1 MRVTPIQKSVF
12 SNRQRS
18 QTWSRNP
25 SDSHDSHDSEKS
37 KKDLFEK
44 SSDNSA
50 LEKGLT
56 YDKLSVNMSSN
67 NEKERKNDYS
77 DPETV

>member
-1 MRVTPIQKSVF
+1 MRVTPIQRSVF

-18 QTWSRNP
+18 QTWPRKS
-25 SDSHDSHDSEKS
+25 SDSHDSPELQ
-37 KKDLFEK
+37 KDGFEK
-44 SSDNSA
+44 TSDNSV

-56 YDKLSVNMSSN
+56 YNKLSVNMSSN

-77 DPETV
+77 DSETV

>member
-18 QTWSRNP
+18 QTWTRKS
-25 SDSHDSHDSEKS
+25 SDSHDSPELQ
-37 KKDLFEK
+37 KDWFEK
-44 SSDNSA
+44 SSDNSV

-56 YDKLSVNMSSN
+56 YIKSYGNMSSN
-67 NEKERKNDYS
+67 IEKERKNDYS

>member
-18 QTWSRNP
+18 QTWTRKS
-25 SDSHDSHDSEKS
+25 SDSHDSTELQ
-37 KKDLFEK
+37 KDWFEK
-44 SSDNSA
+44 SSDNSG

-56 YDKLSVNMSSN
+56 YIKSYGNMSSN
-67 NEKERKNDYS
+67 IEKERKNDYS
-77 DPETV
+77 DPEKF

>member
-18 QTWSRNP
+18 QTWTRKS
-25 SDSHDSHDSEKS
+25 SDSHDSTELQ
-37 KKDLFEK
+37 KDWFEK
-44 SSDNSA
+44 SSDNSV

-56 YDKLSVNMSSN
+56 YIKSYGNMSSN
-67 NEKERKNDYS
+67 IEKERKNDYS
-77 DPETV
+77 DSETV

>member
-18 QTWSRNP
+18 QTWPRKS
-25 SDSHDSHDSEKS
+25 SDSHDSPELQ
-37 KKDLFEK
+37 KDGFEK

-77 DPETV
+77 DPEKF

>member
-18 QTWSRNP
+18 QTWTRQS
-25 SDSHDSHDSEKS
+25 SDSHDSPELQ
-37 KKDLFEK
+37 KDWFEK
-44 SSDNSA
+44 SSDNSV
-50 LEKGLT
+50 LEMGLT
-56 YDKLSVNMSSN
+56 YSKSSGNMSSN
-67 NEKERKNDYS
+67 IEKERKNDYS

>member
-18 QTWSRNP
+18 QTWTRKS
-25 SDSHDSHDSEKS
+25 SDSHDSPELQ
-37 KKDLFEK
+37 KDGFEK
-44 SSDNSA
+44 SSDNSV

-56 YDKLSVNMSSN
+56 YIKSYGTMSSN
-67 NEKERKNDYS
+67 IEKERKNDYS
-77 DPETV
+77 DPEKF

>member
-18 QTWSRNP
+18 QTWTRQ
-25 SDSHDSHDSEKS
+25 
-37 KKDLFEK
+37 
-44 SSDNSA
+44 SSDNSV

-56 YDKLSVNMSSN
+56 YIKSYGNMSSN
-67 NEKERKNDYS
+67 IEKERKNDYS
-77 DPETV
+77 DPEKF

>member
-18 QTWSRNP
+18 QTWTRKS
-25 SDSHDSHDSEKS
+25 SDSHDSTELQ
-37 KKDLFEK
+37 KDWFEK
-44 SSDNSA
+44 SSDNSV

-56 YDKLSVNMSSN
+56 YIKSYGNMSSN
-67 NEKERKNDYS
+67 IEKERKNDYS
-77 DPETV
+77 DPEKF